1 MQTSD
6 TRAPIEPLYVDVRS
20 PGEYAGGHVDG
31 ALNIPLD
38 QLQRRIGEL
47 GGDRSREIV
56 LYCASGGRSA
66 MACGLLHQLGFERV
80 RNGGG
85 VGALALTCGRP
96 IRRL

>member
-1 MQTSD
+1 MQTTD
-6 TRAPIEPLYVDVRS
+6 TNAPIEPLYVDVRS
-20 PGEYAGGHVDG
+20 PGEFAGGHVDG

-38 QLQRRIGEL
+38 QLARRIDEL
-47 GGDRSREIV
+47 GTDRSREIV

-85 VGALALTCGRP
+85 IGALAMTCGRT